1 MPPGTV
7 RMDLK
12 AFEEHRHLQLET
24 IRKAKAQG
32 LSYFQYNAPFGAAH
46 NEVQVTADELIFSD
60 KDWDKVTPAWRELGL
75 IPFDMGGFK
84 AVSLN
89 VERYNQKAEESK
101 KYLEPLGAFV
111 KLADEL
117 PLASVP
123 KDAQPSGLVSSPS
136 AHVAET

>member
-7 RMDLK
+7 RIDAK
-12 AFEEHRHLQLET
+12 AFEEHRNLQSES

-32 LSYFQYNAPFGAAH
+32 LTYFQYNAPFGAAH
-46 NEVQVTADELIFSD
+46 NEVQVTADELIFSE
-60 KDWDKVTPAWRELGL
+60 KDWDKITSAWRELGL

-101 KYLEPLGAFV
+101 RYLDPLIAFV

-123 KDAQPSGLVSSPS
+123 KDAGLSALISSPS
-136 AHVAET
+136 THVGKT